1 MPEYTSEQRVINEVY
16 AAIDLGNKNL
26 MALGADF
33 RIERWVAMVHLPDRE
48 EVQKALMATET
59 GNICPE
65 CGGTTIR
72 TGTCESCLN
81 CGHSEGCG

>member
-1 MPEYTSEQRVINEVY
+1 MPDQTPEQVIVNAVY

-26 MALGADF
+26 VELGADF
-33 RIERWVAMVHLPDRE
+33 RIERWISMTHLKHTDAF
-48 EVQKALMATET
+48 VGSGATQT

>member
-1 MPEYTSEQRVINEVY
+1 MVKYNPQQVIIDEVY

-26 MALGADF
+26 VALGADF
-33 RIERWVAMVHLPDRE
+33 RIERWIAMTPLPDKT
-48 EVQKALMATET
+48 VSGATET
-59 GNICPE
+59 GNVCAN